1 MPTKFEQSLAV
12 LTDYFLSDL
21 PPIDE
26 NYEFSAKFERRMEK
40 LIRRYAKPYYML
52 INTAAKRVACI
63 IICIIVAL
71 SALTIS
77 VRAFLP
83 DVWNMIVE
91 WFDEYI
97 MVGYSVDTNVA
108 PDTIKDIRPPK
119 FVPEGLEMS
128 GELRSE
134 TVYQTDYTKD
144 EFIVCKVKQ
153 YTYKRMFMIDNST
166 FIQNVQ
172 ISEYSGMF
180 STINNERFLSWDDGE
195 YYYVIEN
202 YDRYLSDDDMITI
215 AESIYD

>member
-1 MPTKFEQSLAV
+1 MQTKFEQSLAA
-12 LTDYFLSDL
+12 LTDYYISDL
-21 PPIDE
+21 PPINED
-26 NYEFSAKFERRMEK
+26 YEFSAKFERRMQK

-52 INTAAKRVACI
+52 INTAAKRAACI
-63 IICIIVAL
+63 IICVIVAL

-83 DVWNMIVE
+83 DVWNMIIE

-97 MVGYSVDTNVA
+97 MVGYSADTNAA
-108 PDTIKDIRPPK
+108 PDTIEEIRPPK

-144 EFIVCKVKQ
+144 GIVLCEIKQ
-153 YTYKRMFMIDNST
+153 YTYKRMYRLDNGSS
-166 FIQNVQ
+166 IQNVQ
-172 ISEYSGMF
+172 ISEYSGIF
-180 STINNERFLSWDDGE
+180 STINNERFLSWYDGE
-195 YYYVIEN
+195 YFYVIEN
-202 YDRYLSDDDMITI
+202 LKCYISDDEMIAI